1 MVNPNKQLEQ
11 IQIPKF
17 LANKVKY
24 VTRRAAFSSCIDETS
39 LSPQFKILQWE
50 SHLANGRDGE
60 RIKLFTGS
68 VSSENKIELKV
79 WRK

>member
-50 SHLANGRDGE
+50 SHLANEMAEMAKG
-60 RIKLFTGS
+60 LS
-68 VSSENKIELKV
+68 YSLAA
-79 WRK
+79 

>member
-50 SHLANGRDGE
+50 SHLADEVAEMAKG
-60 RIKLFTGS
+60 LS
-68 VSSENKIELKV
+68 YSLAA
-79 WRK
+79 

>member
-50 SHLANGRDGE
+50 SHLADEMAEMAKG
-60 RIKLFTGS
+60 LS
-68 VSSENKIELKV
+68 YSLAA
-79 WRK
+79 

>member
-39 LSPQFKILQWE
+39 LSPQFKILQRE
-50 SHLANGRDGE
+50 SHLADEMAEMAKG
-60 RIKLFTGS
+60 LS
-68 VSSENKIELKV
+68 YSLAA
-79 WRK
+79 